1 MGAMALKQMDLNRL
15 QQRMAAMSAKPESRS
30 DGLFPCCKAMQG
42 IKAGRPADLET
53 PDRRGKTPLQYACF
67 MGHDECIEALAS
79 AGVDPNAQ
87 NANGMTCL
95 HFAAMSMFAGPA
107 VACVTKL
114 TQMGAD
120 PLIANAAGKRPLDC
134 VKDHALRQ
142 KLQGVMGVAV
152 HEYKGRK
159 TKLEREEDGDPNTS
173 DEDDEED
180 DEELDDDDSEWDE
193 WSWEW
198 DEEEEEEEAEYEEPT
213 PYVHT
218 NKPKSVAEVRVEV
231 TS

>member
-42 IKAGRPADLET
+42 IKAGRPANLET
-53 PDRRGKTPLQYACF
+53 PDRRGKTPMQYACF
-67 MGHDECIEALAS
+67 MGHDECIEALVS

-87 NANGMTCL
+87 NANGMTPL

-120 PLIANAAGKRPLDC
+120 PHIANAAGKKPLDC

-142 KLQGVMGVAV
+142 KLQGVVGVAV

-159 TKLEREEDGDPNTS
+159 TKLERE
-173 DEDDEED
+173 DD
-180 DEELDDDDSEWDE
+180 
-193 WSWEW
+193 
-198 DEEEEEEEAEYEEPT
+198 EEEEAEYEEPT
-213 PYVHT
+213 PYVHA

-231 TS
+231 S

>member
-1 MGAMALKQMDLNRL
+1 
-15 QQRMAAMSAKPESRS
+15 
-30 DGLFPCCKAMQG
+30 MQS
-42 IKAGRPADLET
+42 IKAGTPTDLEK
-53 PDRRGKTPLQYACF
+53 PDRRGKTPLQYAAF
-67 MGHDECIEALAS
+67 MGHAECVEALVS
-79 AGVDPNAQ
+79 AGVNPNAQ
-87 NANGMTCL
+87 NVNGMTSL
-95 HFAAMSMFAGPA
+95 HFAAMSMFSGSA
-107 VACVTKL
+107 VECVKKL
-114 TQMGAD
+114 SQAGAD
-120 PLIANAAGKRPLDC
+120 PNIANSSGKKPLDC

-142 KLQGVMGVAV
+142 KLQGVLGVAV

-198 DEEEEEEEAEYEEPT
+198 DEEEVDEEQEAEYEEPT
-213 PYVHT
+213 PYVHA

-231 TS
+231 SSAGPFHPKLD